1 MTLLVEHARTDKFSN
16 REFFD
21 HIAVC
26 GLGTTSTKP
35 KPNPFDRLKF
45 LGNNFPTG
53 FQGSDP
59 SPPISFHL
67 KLLEEDGMKDESV
80 EVDVKEESILIEDD
94 PEESIVI
101 EDEDVKESN
110 IVIKGVFGGDE
121 SIVIEEDEEANKSE
135 EEEESNLVIDM
146 RETSNDSKSSMA
158 VTNALDVGS
167 TKNTAIS
174 TEEVGVQDP
183 ASQKSAT
190 LSSLEVAADPDVP
203 MVQIKIESNLHLLCE
218 TKVEST
224 SPDLTEPASLPPEDL
239 EDNKSLLKCMDQCS
253 SLPIP
258 RILDNIPATTVAE
271 AIETLVSSTDLE
283 EFANKIHEKIGQQW
297 FDKISAIEAKGS
309 GSSGCEGSPQKE
321 KKQNRSSKEK
331 TKLSSKELVQR
342 GKNKRTIRR
351 KKTKQQNRGL
361 TQGTKIGGPFFCPH
375 TGRSFHLC

>member
-26 GLGTTSTKP
+26 GLGTTSSKP
-35 KPNPFDRLKF
+35 KPNPSDRLKF
-45 LGNNFPTG
+45 LGNHFPNG

-59 SPPISFHL
+59 APPISFHL
-67 KLLEEDGMKDESV
+67 KLLEGDGMKDESV
-80 EVDVKEESILIEDD
+80 EVKEESILIEDD

-101 EDEDVKESN
+101 EDEDVKESS

-121 SIVIEEDEEANKSE
+121 SIVIGEDDEPNKSE
-135 EEEESNLVIDM
+135 EEEESNLVIDI
-146 RETSNDSKSSMA
+146 RETSNDSKSSRA

-183 ASQKSAT
+183 ASQKSDS

-271 AIETLVSSTDLE
+271 AIETL
-283 EFANKIHEKIGQQW
+283 
-297 FDKISAIEAKGS
+297 
-309 GSSGCEGSPQKE
+309 
-321 KKQNRSSKEK
+321 
-331 TKLSSKELVQR
+331 
-342 GKNKRTIRR
+342 
-351 KKTKQQNRGL
+351 
-361 TQGTKIGGPFFCPH
+361 
-375 TGRSFHLC
+375 